1 MDKLYVVRDTVS
13 GMYYSDDKH
22 FIEPEKKYAKKM
34 RLGQAKAIC
43 AEQNRYSFA
52 FNSHGANK
60 FKIEECE

>member
-43 AEQNRYSFA
+43 VDQNR
-52 FNSHGANK
+52 NSLSGNIYK
-60 FKIEECE
+60 LEECE